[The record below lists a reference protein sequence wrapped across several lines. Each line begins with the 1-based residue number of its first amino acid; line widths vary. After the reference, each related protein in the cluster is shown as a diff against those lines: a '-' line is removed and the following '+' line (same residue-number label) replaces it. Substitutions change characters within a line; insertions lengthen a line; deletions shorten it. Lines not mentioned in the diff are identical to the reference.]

1 MTKDLHR
8 FASDLKSN
16 YLCFSQRIGALLQAP
31 SRTQMQ
37 IMLFAFGVMLL
48 SCGVYE
54 SASAQYPGFGTGPGA
69 AGFKYNDIRIS
80 SSANAI
86 LLYLEGS
93 FGALVMVASGVGA
106 ILSAAFGQYRAA
118 LGLMVVALGSFT
130 LRSLMST
137 FFNDVNIKG

>member
-1 MTKDLHR
+1 MIKDLR
-8 FASDLKSN
+8 SYVSGLRTRS
-16 YLCFSQRIGALLQAP
+16 LSFSQKVGALLQAP
-31 SRTQMQ
+31 SKAQMQ
-37 IMLFAFGVMLL
+37 AMLFVFGIAIL
-48 SCGVYE
+48 SCGMYE
-54 SASAQYPGFGTGPGA
+54 SAMAQFPGGGGAGP
-69 AGFKYNDIRIS
+69 AGFKYNDQRIS